1 MAVKSNLSLNI
12 NKDDSNINDFL
23 YVWDYFKS
31 RPNKITLHKTY
42 VSNQFEE
49 ILKEYQK
56 EINKFS
62 EIIPS
67 DEENIVNDKIIMT
80 LCINEVICFIS
91 YVVVDRNY
99 ETSTISDITFFY
111 KEQEDEKL
119 IIDLIKKLDQCYIEF
134 FDEEVNNLNTI
145 NFSSSSG
152 LDLESVDPSV
162 DLETFEMYYS
172 ASTIKKL
179 NKLIKKVKKND
190 KGISIIY
197 GERGTGKTSAI
208 SQIANK
214 LDRIVIFIPNN
225 MIEHTINNPD
235 FRKFLKRYSKPII
248 VIDDCEMIFNDYL
261 TKSNMVVNNLLQL
274 SIHLGEKAKYKNKTK
289 LVDIIKKNTLQNNK
303 KIGF

>member
-80 LCINEVICFIS
+80 LC
-91 YVVVDRNY
+91 
-99 ETSTISDITFFY
+99 
-111 KEQEDEKL
+111 
-119 IIDLIKKLDQCYIEF
+119 
-134 FDEEVNNLNTI
+134 
-145 NFSSSSG
+145 
-152 LDLESVDPSV
+152 V

-274 SIHLGEKAKYKNKTK
+274 SDGFLSETIDVTFIAIFNVEDENEIDRNLIECNNLIDIIDFEFLNSDEANELSIHLGEKAKYKNKTK

>member
-179 NKLIKKVKKND
+179 NKLIKKVKK
-190 KGISIIY
+190 
-197 GERGTGKTSAI
+197 
-208 SQIANK
+208 
-214 LDRIVIFIPNN
+214 
-225 MIEHTINNPD
+225 
-235 FRKFLKRYSKPII
+235 KR
-248 VIDDCEMIFNDYL
+248 
-261 TKSNMVVNNLLQL
+261 
-274 SIHLGEKAKYKNKTK
+274 
-289 LVDIIKKNTLQNNK
+289 
-303 KIGF
+303 